1 MGELDEKK
9 AQIAYFEKAI
19 FVLVAIIVAL
29 VVWLWE
35 KSFQVLE
42 LTATMIWPIALLA
55 VLVAVALWLN
65 FKVLRMIREMREL

>member
-9 AQIAYFEKAI
+9 AQVAYFEKAI

-42 LTATMIWPIALLA
+42 LSGEMVWPISLLA
-55 VLVAVALWLN
+55 VLVVVTLWLN
-65 FKVLRMIREMREL
+65 FKVLRMIREMRDL

>member
-19 FVLVAIIVAL
+19 FVLVAIVVAL

-42 LTATMIWPIALLA
+42 LTATMI
-55 VLVAVALWLN
+55 
-65 FKVLRMIREMREL
+65 

>member
-42 LTATMIWPIALLA
+42 LTATMTRVDCYYDLADSIACSSCCSCFM
-55 VLVAVALWLN
+55 VE
-65 FKVLRMIREMREL
+65 F